1 MTTPWD
7 TRDTLLSVCRW
18 VGEAADPTAEGWFS
32 RFALTQADT
41 ALASSLRL
49 AWAMQI
55 SAPYSF
61 LLSSNFGR
69 LGVAMDLRSMIANVQ
84 AEPKVSVA
92 IGYFVTR

>member
-1 MTTPWD
+1 MTRERASGLED
-7 TRDTLLSVCRW
+7 TF
-18 VGEAADPTAEGWFS
+18 GPKAQQFS
-32 RFALTQADT
+32 RFAITQADT